1 MGMMNILT
9 VLQVL
14 GLILLIQE
22 LSLTRLQQ
30 CHNLHSTEERFHAR
44 K

>member
-1 MGMMNILT
+1 MGMINILT

-14 GLILLIQE
+14 GLIPLIQE

-30 CHNLHSTEERFHAR
+30 RHNLHSTEEQFHVR
-44 K
+44 R

>member
-9 VLQVL
+9 LLQVL
-14 GLILLIQE
+14 GLIPLIQE
-22 LSLTRLQQ
+22 FSFTHLQQ
-30 CHNLHSTEERFHAR
+30 RHNLHSTEERFHAR